1 MPRDWG
7 EGSVKGPA
15 LLVLAA
21 GMGNRYGGL
30 KQMDRMGASGEVL
43 LDYSVYDAIAAG
55 FTKVVFVIRRSM
67 EQDFS
72 GLVMSRLRGHI
83 EVEIAYQD
91 MDTCIPAGND
101 WADCMAKRQKPWGTA
116 HAVLCARDFLTE
128 PFAVIN
134 ADDFYGRQAF
144 QSISVFFRQAAS
156 TPREEAAIVPYR
168 LRQTLSEIG
177 SVSRGVCQVEGL
189 CLASVCEHTSIRSMG
204 EHILSRDADGNEQEL
219 DPDTLVSMNYWGF
232 MPSVFPLL
240 TDFFNDFILLHKQ
253 DPKAEC
259 YLPAAV
265 DHFIAH
271 KKLRVRCLDAADGW
285 FGVTYKEDRALAV
298 QRIEAFI
305 RQGVYPHVLWEKP

>member
-1 MPRDWG
+1 
-7 EGSVKGPA
+7 VKGPA

-30 KQMDRMGASGEVL
+30 KQMDGIGASGEVL

-72 GLVMSRLRGHI
+72 SLVMSRLQGHI
-83 EVEIAYQD
+83 EVEIAYQE
-91 MDTCIPAGND
+91 MHTCIPAGND
-101 WADCMAKRQKPWGTA
+101 WADCINKRVKPWGTA

-134 ADDFYGRQAF
+134 ADDYYGRQAF
-144 QSISVFFRQAAS
+144 QSMSAFFRQAGS
-156 TPREEAAIVPYR
+156 MPRDEAAIVPYR
-168 LRQTLSEIG
+168 LRHTLSAIG
-177 SVSRGVCQVEGL
+177 AVSRGVCRIDRQHVV
-189 CLASVCEHTSIRSMG
+189 SVCEHTSIRSMG
-204 EHILSRDADGNEQEL
+204 EKILSREADGKEQEL

-240 TDFFNDFILLHKQ
+240 AEFFNDFIAVHKH

-265 DHFIAH
+265 DYFIAQ
-271 KKLRVRCLDAADGW
+271 KKFRVRCLDAADGW

-305 RQGVYPHVLWEKP
+305 RQGVYPPSLWEKP